1 MLKSSWQTVRM
12 SILAFTFVGTLVVWA
27 KLLTSPKADSTAQRE
42 KDTLQASV
50 PLPGWQLINSEPITT
65 NTEAKAGRRYR
76 FQRDAVTLN
85 AEQYYM
91 ASDGNVSRY
100 LFVHSPIK
108 TANASMKVKFK
119 PDVGHYGLVS
129 HNGNAYL
136 SACINPRGSST
147 VTESQFTQNR
157 YANDLQIA
165 RIAPWLLGQESLI
178 DYRCLWTLMSI
189 PLKNS
194 SQSDAIAAESGAYQR
209 LEDAWVSWHQWWQA
223 NFPPSR

>member
-1 MLKSSWQTVRM
+1 MLKSSWQPIRV
-12 SILAFTFVGTLVVWA
+12 SILALTFAGTVLVWT
-27 KLLTSPKADSTAQRE
+27 KLVNAPKADSSAQQE
-42 KDTLQASV
+42 KNSLQASV
-50 PLPGWQLINSEPITT
+50 SLPGWQLISSEPLTN

-76 FQRDAVTLN
+76 FQQGATTLN

-91 ASDGNVSRY
+91 VSDGNVSRY
-100 LFVHSPIK
+100 LFVHSPVR

-119 PDVGHYGLVS
+119 PEVGHYGLVS

-136 SACINPRGSST
+136 SACINPRGGST

-189 PLKNS
+189 PLKNGS
-194 SQSDAIAAESGAYQR
+194 KSDAIAAESGAYQR
-209 LEDAWVSWHQWWQA
+209 LEDAWFSWHQWWQA

>member
-1 MLKSSWQTVRM
+1 MLKSSWQPIRL
-12 SILAFTFVGTLVVWA
+12 SILAIAFGGTLLTLA
-27 KLLTSPKADSTAQRE
+27 KLTTSPKPDTAKQE
-42 KDTLQASV
+42 ANTLSATV
-50 PLPGWQLINSEPITT
+50 PLPGWQLVNTEPITT
-65 NTEAKAGRRYR
+65 NTEARTGRRYR
-76 FQRDAVTLN
+76 FQQGNTTLN

-91 ASDGNVSRY
+91 VSDGNVSRY
-100 LFVHSPIK
+100 LFVHSPVK

-119 PDVGHYGLVS
+119 PEVGHYGLIT
-129 HNGNAYL
+129 HDGNAYL

-157 YANDLQIA
+157 YASDLQLS

-189 PLKNS
+189 SLKQGS
-194 SQSDAIAAESGAYQR
+194 KSGALVAEEKAYKN
-209 LEDAWVSWHQWWQA
+209 LEDAWFSWHQWWQA